1 MDDENRAANGERKRA
16 ASGLFASS
24 IPGLTAL
31 RSETTG
37 DPRVVVAVLDGP
49 VDMDHRS
56 LSGARLEVIDS
67 VVPTVADPGSPATR
81 HGTAVASLIFGQE
94 GPNSPIDGV
103 APGCSGL
110 IVPVFGDTEART
122 GQPFRASCSQLDLAR
137 AILLAVEQG
146 AWIIN
151 ISAGQYGT
159 AAMAEPVLASAVAL
173 AIRRGALVVSAA
185 GNDGCECSHVP
196 AALPGVLAVGGM
208 DLNGRPLALSNW
220 GSAYRFAGLLA
231 PGAGLFAARAG
242 GNTVVVAGTSFA
254 TAIVSGAAALLLSL
268 ALGHGRK
275 LPAARLR
282 RILLDS
288 ARKCLDDSIFCRRH
302 IAGRLDLA
310 KAVYRLRSYEFGMSD
325 EFPLNPPADPDGG
338 GSASSVT
345 ARLAGSREHGPAA
358 PETPPA
364 LGRAAGPRPVSSPV
378 HAGSIVPSEG
388 CGCAA
393 CQAKAALASSGGL
406 VFALGQIGYDLI
418 SEARR
423 DSIMQHM
430 RDRGAN
436 PWDATQILA
445 YLKDNPWE
453 AASITWTLTVGQT
466 PLYAI
471 APAGPFSGR
480 AYEFLRDFLDEQ
492 LRGEVELVSIAGRLG
507 GHTRLFNGHVV
518 PVVIPELRGLYSW
531 STGALVK
538 AATGEPPPESAPA
551 ERREAFARKEAA
563 VRGFLQKVYYE
574 LRNLGVTAEERA
586 MNYAATNAFEVERAF
601 AAAQQEAMEL
611 DTIEIERSPICRPD
625 SECWDVKIHF
635 FYPERQVQ
643 TVRKV
648 YRFTVDTSDVV
659 PVTVGPMRS
668 WFVR

>member
-1 MDDENRAANGERKRA
+1 MVNENLAASKEQKRA
-16 ASGLFASS
+16 ASSLFASS
-24 IPGLTAL
+24 IPGLTSL
-31 RSETTG
+31 WSETTG
-37 DPRVVVAVLDGP
+37 DPRVAVAVLDGP
-49 VDMDHRS
+49 VDAGHRS
-56 LSGARLEVIDS
+56 LSGARLEVIDA
-67 VVPTVADPGSPATR
+67 VVSTVADPGSPATR
-81 HGTAVASLIFGQE
+81 HGTAVASLIVGQHR
-94 GPNSPIDGV
+94 PNGAIRGL

-110 IVPVFGDTEART
+110 IVPIFGDSEAWT
-122 GQPFRASCSQLDLAR
+122 GQPFRPSCSQFDLAR
-137 AILLAVEQG
+137 AILLAVEHG

-159 AAMAEPVLASAVAL
+159 AATAEPVLRSAVAL
-173 AIRRGALVVSAA
+173 AIRRGALIVAAA
-185 GNDGCECSHVP
+185 GNDGCDCAHIP

-208 DLNGRPLALSNW
+208 DLTGRPLELSNW
-220 GSAYRFAGLLA
+220 GSAFRFAGLLA
-231 PGAGLFAARAG
+231 PGAGLLAACAG
-242 GNTVVVAGTSFA
+242 GDTVVVAGTSFA
-254 TAIVSGAAALLLSL
+254 TAIVSGAAALLLSV
-268 ALGHGRK
+268 ALGDGRK

-282 RILLDS
+282 KILLDS

-310 KAVYRLRSYEFGMSD
+310 SAVHRLRSYEFGMSD
-325 EFPLNPPADPDGG
+325 EFPLIPAADPDGG
-338 GSASSVT
+338 GSAPSAS
-345 ARLAGSREHGPAA
+345 ARLAGTRQLEPAA

-364 LGRAAGPRPVSSPV
+364 LGSAAAPSPVSGPV
-378 HAGSIVPSEG
+378 HAGAIVPSEG

-393 CQAKAALASSGGL
+393 CQAKAAAASPGGL

-423 DSIMQHM
+423 DSIVQHM
-430 RDRGAN
+430 RDPGAN
-436 PWDATQILA
+436 PWDPTQMLA
-445 YLKDNPWE
+445 YLKDSPWE
-453 AASITWTLTVGQT
+453 ATAITWTLTVDQT

-492 LRGEVELVSIAGRLG
+492 LRGEIELVSLAGRQSG
-507 GHTRLFNGHVV
+507 RARLFNGHVV

-531 STGALVK
+531 STGALVQ
-538 AATGEPPPESAPA
+538 AATGEPPGVSAPA
-551 ERREAFARKEAA
+551 ERREEFASKEAA

-601 AAAQQEAMEL
+601 AAAQKEAMEL
-611 DTIEIERSPICRPD
+611 DMIEVERSPICRPD
-625 SECWDVKIHF
+625 SECWDVKISF

-648 YRFTVDTSDVV
+648 FRFTVDTSDVV

-668 WFVR
+668 WFIR